1 MAAAIDFAVRGV
13 AGGLQHGSVAGDAQG
28 NFIQVGSGDSV
39 SLHLSRSSIVGYERQ
54 GGDLLIK
61 LTDGRTIVLDGY
73 FEAAPGDT
81 NRLYLSSDDQIVEVV
96 LSDSGNGMLY
106 ANYGPVQG
114 WEKWSPLD
122 DLTFSGG
129 DGVSEIMV
137 ASSEPA
143 GMAPIIPGLIGGL
156 GGLGT
161 AAAIAGGA
169 VIIGGG
175 GGGGGRAQPTV
186 DAQPTTT
193 VTTNTQNPA
202 LNVSGTGEP
211 GDSVVVTIGN
221 QSQTTTI
228 TENGT
233 WTVTFPGTGLPA
245 DGTYNAQVVVTT
257 PDGGTTN
264 LTGPHF
270 VLDLTPPDVSVT
282 SGTKSTGDVE
292 NLTEYQDGVTIGGTG
307 EPGAAISVT
316 VGGATQTTTINAQ
329 GNWSV
334 TFTQSQVAAGE
345 YEAAVTIT
353 ATDALG
359 NVTTRNEVLVVDTVP
374 HPITFHSVTADNT
387 VNFAENQG
395 AVVMTGTSTP
405 GATIT
410 LTLQGH
416 TQTAV
421 VGADGSW
428 SVSWAAGTI
437 AAGEYS
443 ASMTATTTDSAGN
456 VTTVT
461 KTFLVDTV
469 TSVGFTGSVAGDN
482 VVNAT
487 EAAGGIVLTGT
498 AQPGAT
504 VSVAWGGSTLPA
516 TVGTDGTWSVTFP
529 GGTLAG
535 GTYASTATVTATDAA
550 GNTASATRSIQVDTQ
565 TSVAVNAGQA
575 GGDNL
580 LNGTEAAGGL
590 QLTGTAEAGA
600 TVQVTF
606 QGVTRTVTANGSGQW
621 TASWTAA
628 EVPAG
633 TYNATVQV
641 TATDV
646 AGNTASTSHA
656 LRIDTEVTPFTRTTL
671 STGADNVLNAAEA
684 ANGLTVT
691 GTVEPGSTV
700 VVRFGSGATR
710 SATVAPDGTWTVT
723 VPAGEVPAGQNNV
736 TLTATATDAAGN
748 SRTLT
753 ETVAVDTTVV
763 NFAATSGT
771 IGGDGILNAAEV
783 AAGMTMSGT
792 AEVGATLVI
801 RLANG
806 SSHTVTVGADGKWST
821 TFTAAELPTG
831 EVSSSVTVTAT
842 DLAGNTASFTQNFA
856 VDTVA
861 PKDPWITNDAGTGN
875 LISGIATAAAPG
887 DMDFFTVAQNG
898 TVTELTPQVTF
909 NGDVMVNGHNVPSE
923 WAFFS
928 TPVQDGSY
936 LVIRDQ
942 DAAGNESSTLY
953 IRNTTGEVVVDASR
967 AGLSGFDFGTI
978 DLTAADASLTLTEAQ
993 INALTGTDK
1002 QLTVTGDT
1010 DDVVNLVGGV
1020 ATGTTTMIDGETYK
1034 LYLVGSGGASV
1045 LVDDDIT
1052 ITTAAV

>member
-1 MAAAIDFAVRGV
+1 
-13 AGGLQHGSVAGDAQG
+13 
-28 NFIQVGSGDSV
+28 
-39 SLHLSRSSIVGYERQ
+39 
-54 GGDLLIK
+54 
-61 LTDGRTIVLDGY
+61 
-73 FEAAPGDT
+73 
-81 NRLYLSSDDQIVEVV
+81 
-96 LSDSGNGMLY
+96 
-106 ANYGPVQG
+106 
-114 WEKWSPLD
+114 
-122 DLTFSGG
+122 
-129 DGVSEIMV
+129 
-137 ASSEPA
+137 
-143 GMAPIIPGLIGGL
+143 
-156 GGLGT
+156 
-161 AAAIAGGA
+161 
-169 VIIGGG
+169 
-175 GGGGGRAQPTV
+175 
-186 DAQPTTT
+186 
-193 VTTNTQNPA
+193 
-202 LNVSGTGEP
+202 
-211 GDSVVVTIGN
+211 
-221 QSQTTTI
+221 
-228 TENGT
+228 
-233 WTVTFPGTGLPA
+233 
-245 DGTYNAQVVVTT
+245 
-257 PDGGTTN
+257 
-264 LTGPHF
+264 
-270 VLDLTPPDVSVT
+270 
-282 SGTKSTGDVE
+282 
-292 NLTEYQDGVTIGGTG
+292 
-307 EPGAAISVT
+307 
-316 VGGATQTTTINAQ
+316 
-329 GNWSV
+329 
-334 TFTQSQVAAGE
+334 
-345 YEAAVTIT
+345 
-353 ATDALG
+353 
-359 NVTTRNEVLVVDTVP
+359 
-374 HPITFHSVTADNT
+374 
-387 VNFAENQG
+387 
-395 AVVMTGTSTP
+395 
-405 GATIT
+405 
-410 LTLQGH
+410 
-416 TQTAV
+416 
-421 VGADGSW
+421 
-428 SVSWAAGTI
+428 
-437 AAGEYS
+437 
-443 ASMTATTTDSAGN
+443 
-456 VTTVT
+456 
-461 KTFLVDTV
+461 
-469 TSVGFTGSVAGDN
+469 
-482 VVNAT
+482 
-487 EAAGGIVLTGT
+487 
-498 AQPGAT
+498 
-504 VSVAWGGSTLPA
+504 
-516 TVGTDGTWSVTFP
+516 VGTDGTWSVTFP

-710 SATVAPDGTWTVT
+710 SATVAADGTWTVT

-898 TVTELTPQVTF
+898 TVTELAPQVTF

-1002 QLTVTGDT
+1002 QLTVTGDA